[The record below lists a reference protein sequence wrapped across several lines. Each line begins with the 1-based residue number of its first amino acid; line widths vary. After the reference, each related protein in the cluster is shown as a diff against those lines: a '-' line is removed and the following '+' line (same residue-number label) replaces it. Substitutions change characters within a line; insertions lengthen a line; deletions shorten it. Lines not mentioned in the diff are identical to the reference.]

1 MVSWIDCFLYV
12 SHGGEVNVVS
22 SLVRGERER
31 DAMCFVRGARSV
43 ARSTQRST
51 YECTCTHALY
61 RAYVPRSSSRFP
73 HCVPPR
79 GGSFCGDRSPLV
91 FLVFLWH
98 RTCRPVW
105 AAFGVARVSCFPW
118 QEVDFETYL
127 STDIAVWRCRK
138 QFWFVAEGRPLP

>member
-79 GGSFCGDRSPLV
+79 AGLFVVTVSVGLPCVPVAPHLQ
-91 FLVFLWH
+91 
-98 RTCRPVW
+98 PVW